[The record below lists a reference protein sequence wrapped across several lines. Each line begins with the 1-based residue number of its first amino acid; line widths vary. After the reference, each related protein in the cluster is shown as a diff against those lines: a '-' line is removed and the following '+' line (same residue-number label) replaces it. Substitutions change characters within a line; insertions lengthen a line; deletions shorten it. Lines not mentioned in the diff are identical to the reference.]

1 MVKKTTNPEVK
12 KETVVE
18 EKVVDNTPKR
28 YYVDFYLKRE
38 PLAKD
43 EILGTI
49 FYSDEKED
57 MIIEGIVSNYSAKIE
72 LLLQGDI
79 TFMDGNKQ
87 VFVSRYEALKDWVLN
102 LHRATITD
110 TIYASEAR
118 IINETE

>member
-1 MVKKTTNPEVK
+1 
-12 KETVVE
+12 
-18 EKVVDNTPKR
+18 
-28 YYVDFYLKRE
+28 
-38 PLAKD
+38 
-43 EILGTI
+43 
-49 FYSDEKED
+49 
-57 MIIEGIVSNYSAKIE
+57 MIIEGIVSNRSAEIE

-118 IINETE
+118 VINETE

>member
-1 MVKKTTNPEVK
+1 MVKKTTKAAVK

-118 IINETE
+118 VINETE

>member
-38 PLAKD
+38 PVAKD
-43 EILGTI
+43 ELLGTI